1 MNKRQRLLEG
11 NKKAQKVFDVYY
23 GDIIDRLS
31 KEDCQQKFGMLRK
44 TRKFCSNPVCCGN
57 PRRKKG
63 QKEVPLKE
71 LVYEDDLEEF
81 DAIKIK
87 L

>member
-1 MNKRQRLLEG
+1 LNKRQRLLEG

-23 GDIIDRLS
+23 ADIEHKLSEEDR
-31 KEDCQQKFGMLRK
+31 QQKFGMLRK
-44 TRKFCSNPVCCGN
+44 TRKFCSNPNCCGN
-57 PRRKKG
+57 PRRMKG